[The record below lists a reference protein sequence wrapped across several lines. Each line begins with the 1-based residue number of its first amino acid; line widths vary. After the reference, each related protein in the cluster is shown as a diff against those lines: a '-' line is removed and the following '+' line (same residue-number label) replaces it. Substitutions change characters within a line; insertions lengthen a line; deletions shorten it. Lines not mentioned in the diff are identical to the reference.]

1 MNTNVKHNSHT
12 KTPSMPKTQVASI
25 VPIHNM
31 IKKPKTQ
38 LDPMFE
44 RLSYQLSTSKR
55 REEFELYSWLKPIK
69 LLGEGSYAT
78 VYSVIDERSD
88 KTYAIKKNK
97 DIFINVSDAIR
108 VLREIKLMTHFNH
121 PNIMRLHGVIMP
133 KCNNRDTF

>member
-69 LLGEGSYAT
+69 LLGEGSYASILEVLDQRT
-78 VYSVIDERSD
+78 GH
-88 KTYAIKKNK
+88 KYAVKKNRNVFC
-97 DIFINVSDAIR
+97 DIIDSRRI
-108 VLREIKLMTHFNH
+108 LREIK
-121 PNIMRLHGVIMP
+121 
-133 KCNNRDTF
+133 